1 LKAIYLDAALI
12 SELGHFAGSCRSVTA
27 ALQAVGVP
35 TTVCGH
41 SHIDEALAKCLNAIP
56 LFTYHP
62 NNAPSQDVVCGWLT
76 NYHHVGHFTEQD
88 LLRLNGITSE
98 DLVIYNCARPA
109 QIAALVSWIQRAF
122 TPENHPKVVIILGW
136 HPGMIITARGAA
148 GEILE
153 WRLTD
158 QASCLYRFAVSLI
171 NPAFASAF
179 RFAAA
184 DRPGSLGWSELLGT
198 RVTALPYFQTATTVR
213 RNRKGTKAP
222 CVAFL
227 GEQRENK
234 GYHLVPGIVS
244 RLLASQTPCR
254 ILVQN
259 SWSLMETQ
267 NTLLQHMASN
277 DKRLELRI
285 GTASVTEWSAILDD
299 SDLVVLPYDV
309 PSYSCIISGISA
321 EAVANAIPQA
331 VPANTGLE
339 MMLREYGTP
348 GVIFPNVTEDA
359 VAASALD
366 ALAVFDSLA
375 DTAFAASCTWAET
388 NDFKQLGQVLLSM

>member
-1 LKAIYLDAALI
+1 
-12 SELGHFAGSCRSVTA
+12 
-27 ALQAVGVP
+27 
-35 TTVCGH
+35 
-41 SHIDEALAKCLNAIP
+41 
-56 LFTYHP
+56 
-62 NNAPSQDVVCGWLT
+62 
-76 NYHHVGHFTEQD
+76 
-88 LLRLNGITSE
+88 
-98 DLVIYNCARPA
+98 
-109 QIAALVSWIQRAF
+109 
-122 TPENHPKVVIILGW
+122 
-136 HPGMIITARGAA
+136 MIITARSAT

-171 NPAFASAF
+171 NPAFVSAF

-184 DRPGSLGWSELLGT
+184 DRPGALGWSELLGT

-244 RLLASQTPCR
+244 RLLASQTPLK

-259 SWSLMETQ
+259 SWSLMEAQ
-267 NTLLQHMASN
+267 NSLLQHMASN

-375 DTAFAASCTWAET
+375 DTAFEASCTWAKR
-388 NDFKQLGQVLLSM
+388 NDCNQLGQALLSI